1 MELISVLM
9 STYNETE
16 SELSQSIESI
26 LHQTYRNI
34 QFLIVNDNP
43 ANPTLAH
50 TLSRYAASDSRIQ
63 IVENEQNL
71 GLVASLN
78 RGWKLAKGQY
88 IARMDADDIALP
100 HRLETQLAYLKSHS
114 LDCTGAAIVHID
126 EQGQTL
132 SDPLVFP
139 ETPEAIAKHLP
150 KEDCVAHPTWFLKRE
165 MMEALNGY
173 RDIRYCE
180 DYDFLLRAVE
190 KRYRIGNCPEVCLR
204 YRIRS
209 CSLTVSNRAT
219 QKLTSLFLSRN
230 RKQLD
235 RCTPE
240 TVAAYL
246 DSREAK
252 QYYAF
257 TDYQTQQLCSPAS
270 TAAKALELF
279 RKFWNSKFF
288 WAYLLQR
295 LRHAV
300 SAK

>member
-100 HRLETQLAYLKSHS
+100 HRLESESAGGGSKSAVP
-114 LDCTGAAIVHID
+114 GRVAAGPGDQI
-126 EQGQTL
+126 
-132 SDPLVFP
+132 FP
-139 ETPEAIAKHLP
+139 GLHLP
-150 KEDCVAHPTWFLKRE
+150 RPPGLCGPCAAEP
-165 MMEALNGY
+165 
-173 RDIRYCE
+173 
-180 DYDFLLRAVE
+180 
-190 KRYRIGNCPEVCLR
+190 IGNP
-204 YRIRS
+204 
-209 CSLTVSNRAT
+209 SLG
-219 QKLTSLFLSRN
+219 
-230 RKQLD
+230 
-235 RCTPE
+235 
-240 TVAAYL
+240 
-246 DSREAK
+246 
-252 QYYAF
+252 
-257 TDYQTQQLCSPAS
+257 
-270 TAAKALELF
+270 
-279 RKFWNSKFF
+279 
-288 WAYLLQR
+288 R
-295 LRHAV
+295 LHRGFGPGTCNYFPLPG
-300 SAK
+300 